1 MRSIAMTFLP
11 TCPQFFLTDNPH
23 CTEEISSPVISE
35 IWFSMLTFL
44 RNSNFNLSY
53 VLGYPE
59 IRGSELWKKDP
70 HVMADEKGFWIERTL
85 AVRTK
90 PSSCIYLNREDPAV
104 VHGWIYP
111 DRKDDI
117 TSLESLL
124 DVSELEILLSGFDT
138 VSLHSSLIR
147 WKGEAILFSAPSG
160 TGKSTQA
167 DLWERFRNAEILNG
181 DRSMVRKTEQGWTA
195 FGSPFAGSSSIY
207 RNESAPIRAIV
218 VLRQSPCDAV
228 RTISGGEAFRAL
240 YSEMV
245 IPKWHSAAHQKI
257 IALTEQLAT
266 EVPVL
271 WMDCTPEESAVE
283 VLEDFLTRKL

>member
-1 MRSIAMTFLP
+1 MAHYQLNMAGIIWDIQSPLELLP
-11 TCPQFFLTDNPH
+11 DERCEPFLTEGKTPQIQMRY
-23 CTEEISSPVISE
+23 T
-35 IWFSMLTFL
+35 
-44 RNSNFNLSY
+44 
-53 VLGYPE
+53 LGYPE

-70 HVMADEKGFWIERTL
+70 HVMADEKGFWVERTL
-85 AVRTK
+85 AIRTK
-90 PSSCIYLNREDPAV
+90 PSSCIYLNREDPTV
-104 VHGWIYP
+104 VQGWIYP
-111 DRKDDI
+111 DRKGDI

-218 VLRQSPCDAV
+218 VLRQAPRNAV
-228 RTISGGEAFRAL
+228 RTISAGEAFRAL

-271 WMDCTPEESAVE
+271 LLECTPEESAVE
-283 VLEDFLTRKL
+283 VLEEYLTRKL